1 MGPGALDQVLSCLP
15 KLTDPRVLVGP
26 ETSDDAGVFL
36 LDNQQALVQT
46 VDFFSPIV
54 DDPYLF
60 GQIAAANSLSDVYAM
75 GAVPLTAL
83 NIACFPTCLTVEEMG
98 EIIRGGADKLQEAG
112 VCLLG
117 GHTVENPEPRF
128 GMSIT
133 GVIRPADVWR
143 NVGAETGDALILTK
157 QLGTG
162 LLATALKAGLL
173 PAEQEALMI
182 ASMVT
187 LNRLAAQ
194 VLRKE
199 TTVHAC
205 TDITGFGLLGHL
217 YEMIKGSQVGAE
229 LSASKVPVFSGALEV
244 AGMGLVP
251 AGAYRNREFVGAAAS
266 FANSIPVAMQ
276 DLLFDPQTSGGL
288 LAAIPAEDAE
298 RVMEAFRVAGVQASY
313 IGTVNDQT
321 RQLSIL
327 P

>member
-1 MGPGALDQVLSCLP
+1 MLSCLP

-26 ETSDDAGVFL
+26 ETSDDAGIFL
-36 LDNQQALVQT
+36 LDDQQALVQT

-75 GAVPLTAL
+75 GATPLTAL
-83 NIACFPTCLTVEEMG
+83 NIACFPSCLSVEEMG

-133 GVIRPADVWR
+133 GVIRPADVWK
-143 NVGAETGDALILTK
+143 NVGAKPGDALLLTK

-173 PAEQEALMI
+173 PPEQETLMV

-187 LNRLAAQ
+187 LNRLAAE
-194 VLRKE
+194 VLRQE

-217 YEMIKGSQVGAE
+217 YEMAKGSHVGVE
-229 LSASKVPVFSGALEV
+229 LSVSRVPVFPGALEI
-244 AGMGLVP
+244 ASMGLVP
-251 AGAYRNREFVGAAAS
+251 AGSYRNREFVGNAVS
-266 FANSIPVAMQ
+266 FADSITLAMQ
-276 DLLFDPQTSGGL
+276 DVLFDPQTSGGL
-288 LAAIPAEDAE
+288 LAAIPATDAE
-298 RVMEAFRVAGVQASY
+298 RVIEACKAVGVQASC
-313 IGTVNDQT
+313 IGIVNDQI

-327 P
+327 A